1 MQAVTFS
8 GTSGNLRWSAVSG
21 WTARHRLLTHAAV
34 TPRLWAARR
43 GSEPSTA
50 SPAPQRHRRC
60 ATTYHHSVPTR
71 LVTSASVRM
80 KLILRTGVQ
89 TTRTEL
95 AGSTRAMVTP
105 DGSAATA
112 GSPMNF
118 SDRNGTP
125 SKATCTG
132 PSGARVRFVRN
143 RHSTRASSCNSDTLP
158 QQSPH
163 HEQHVTATSTT
174 SPLYCS
180 MSHDVTNTILQQLQ
194 KHATSALA
202 TLHAAAE
209 ACSPGRP

>member
-1 MQAVTFS
+1 MVSGIRMDCTAPAANTRSGNTASVGGATRVRTVNSVACAHSVTGNAQQHTTTQCNEIGNIGAYETKRIPDTFS
-8 GTSGNLRWSAVSG
+8 T
-21 WTARHRLLTHAAV
+21 
-34 TPRLWAARR
+34 
-43 GSEPSTA
+43 
-50 SPAPQRHRRC
+50 Q
-60 ATTYHHSVPTR
+60 
-71 LVTSASVRM
+71 
-80 KLILRTGVQ
+80 RTGVQ
-89 TTRTEL
+89 TSRTEL